1 MKKNIGTPL
10 SCDINSKSSCCSSDE
25 TNKKQDLKLHWNNAY
40 TRTEIRKLG
49 WFEENPEPSLQL
61 IEKCNLKPDASILN
75 VGAGTT
81 TLIDELLKQ
90 GYTNII
96 ANDLSETALEKL
108 KERLGEKRIN
118 VKWIVDDLTNP
129 KELINLDEIDLWHDR
144 AVVHFF
150 NDESEQNTY
159 FNLVKTLVK
168 VNGFVIIAAFNLNGA
183 AKCSGLPVYRYNAQ
197 MLQDKLGEDFKLLE
211 AFDYTYTMPSG
222 DTRAYIYTLF
232 RKIK

>member
-1 MKKNIGTPL
+1 MKKNIGTSL
-10 SCDINSKSSCCSSDE
+10 SCDINSKSSCSSSDE

-40 TRTEIRKLG
+40 TNTEANKLG

-75 VGAGTT
+75 VGAGAT
-81 TLIDELLKQ
+81 TLVDELLKK
-90 GYTNII
+90 GYTNVI

-144 AVVHFF
+144 AVLHFF
-150 NDESEQNTY
+150 NNESEQNTY

-168 VNGFVIIAAFNLNGA
+168 VNGFVIVAAFNLNSA
-183 AKCSGLPVYRYNAQ
+183 AKCSGLPVHRYNVQ
-197 MLQDKLGEDFKLLE
+197 MLQDKLGKDFKLLE
-211 AFDYTYTMPSG
+211 VFDYIYTMPSG